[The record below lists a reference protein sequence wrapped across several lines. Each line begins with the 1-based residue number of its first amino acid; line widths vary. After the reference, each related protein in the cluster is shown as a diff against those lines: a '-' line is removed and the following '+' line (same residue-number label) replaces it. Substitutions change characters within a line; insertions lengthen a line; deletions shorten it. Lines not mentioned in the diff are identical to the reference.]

1 MSKEEV
7 KNFKLYNA
15 SAGSGK
21 TFTLI
26 KEFFAL
32 SLSSDKIAYKDIL
45 AVTFTNKAANEL
57 KDKILNYLDGIIN
70 EKTDADDMKEA
81 LVDVIDE
88 KVLKERAAKLY
99 ENILHNYSDLNIST
113 IDGFVQQIARTFA
126 RELNLPNQYRVM
138 IDDDDLLDELIQ
150 RIDDKI
156 NKNDNKFLTDILA
169 EFIKYQIKEEN
180 SWHLDSPI
188 KNFIK
193 KLFKE
198 NAYRK
203 GERLSIKLLDENEY
217 AEVKQYLDDKI
228 KDFKKFFVPID
239 ELKSK
244 YRINEEDYY
253 YKALPSLVTKIK
265 EEENIDKILT
275 SRPLKILNGE
285 SNWYASKIDIS
296 KLDKLSNDNVDV
308 VQRHVDLIDAYRS
321 YYIIKII
328 RDNLYLY
335 ALRGRLMDVINQYIE
350 ETNKVHISEFNKR
363 LSDIIGDCS
372 IPFIYERIGTKF
384 KHFFIDEF
392 QDTSFL
398 QWFNF
403 LPLVNNSLSEK
414 KMCLLVGDAKQAIYR
429 FRSGE
434 VEQIIK
440 LPVIHR
446 DPKTVATKEYQ
457 DKLNDEII
465 HNFLNVNYRSK
476 QNIVQFNNSF
486 FRKSKSQLRNVD
498 YRNVYENRMEQEYDK
513 NKSYKGYV
521 NIEIF
526 DNDKLVDI
534 EHADTEIAK
543 PKTAKVLYKEA
554 VKKSMLNN
562 IKILVEKGYKL
573 SDITILVRSNSDGTD
588 IAGYLTNNNIRVISS
603 DSIMLKSSD
612 KVQLII
618 YSLKY
623 LMNENNRLLQ
633 LSLAY
638 FQGLCKRNESDTDSI
653 NKIHL
658 ELENNNLLQ
667 LRNEA
672 YSLYDLCIKI
682 IKLYGLNVIDDV
694 FIHYF
699 MNLVYDWQN
708 TEGSDINSFLEH
720 WDRKLDTFCIKA
732 ASKENAVQIM
742 TIHKSKGLAFKVVM
756 YPYAYTKVP
765 SRFKGGERWLSFK
778 DDFKELIDIPYI
790 EEFLLPINGDIQ
802 GTKLNDYYGDEYD
815 KAAFDDFN
823 LMYVAMT
830 RPKDALYIYTDNS
843 STKDDSSN
851 FFVDYFN
858 EKNNHYYA
866 EFDNDDNEM
875 SRNYFEFVKCDTEVS
890 ETYSLGEIVYDG
902 KEDKTVAEEIYIDDD
917 ISYDEL
923 DWYKVLKFDH
933 DPTMFWAHD
942 DGESIS
948 QEWGILVHDILS
960 KIDVIENAESV
971 LDNYVNSGTID
982 KETSNE
988 LLKTI
993 KEVFNLEKT
1002 KDAFSKDAVVK
1013 NEMDILTAD
1022 GKVLRPDRYVE
1033 LDDKVIV
1040 IDYKTGAYDEKY
1052 YTKQQ
1057 EYMRVLKEMVGNKKI
1072 EGYILFVGENVYAKT
1087 VYLDR
1092 LF

>member
-1 MSKEEV
+1 MSNEEV
-7 KNFKLYNA
+7 KKFKLFNA

-32 SLSSDKIAYKDIL
+32 SLSSYDLNYKDIL

-57 KDKILNYLDGIIN
+57 KAKILTDLDGIIN
-70 EKTDADDMKEA
+70 DKPDADDMKKA
-81 LVDVIDE
+81 LADIIDE
-88 KVLKERAAKLY
+88 NVLKERAAKLY

-113 IDGFVQQIARTFA
+113 IDGFVQQIARTFT

-138 IDDDDLLDELIQ
+138 IDDDDLLDDLIQ
-150 RIDDKI
+150 RIDEKI
-156 NKNDNKFLTDILA
+156 NKNENKLLTDILA

-188 KNFIK
+188 KNFLK

-198 NAYRK
+198 NAYKK
-203 GERLSIKLLDENEY
+203 GERLSIRLLDEDEY
-217 AEVKQYLDDKI
+217 AEVKRYLDDKI
-228 KDFKKFFVPID
+228 NDFKKLFLPID

-244 YRINEEDYY
+244 YGINDEDYY
-253 YKALPSLVTKIK
+253 YKALPTLVDKIK
-265 EEENIDKILT
+265 EEENINKILT
-275 SRPLKILNGE
+275 SRPSKILQGE
-285 SNWYASKIDIS
+285 NNWYASKIDKS
-296 KLDKLSNDNVDV
+296 KLNKLLNDNVDV
-308 VQRHVDLIDAYRS
+308 VQRHVDLLEAYKS

-335 ALRGRLMDVINQYIE
+335 ALRGRLLDVINQYIE

-372 IPFIYERIGTKF
+372 VPFIYERIGARF

-434 VEQIIK
+434 VEQIIQ
-440 LPVIHR
+440 LPVIYKA
-446 DPKTVATKEYQ
+446 PQTAATKEYQ
-457 DKLNDEII
+457 AKLNDEIV
-465 HNFLNVNYRSK
+465 HNYLNVNYRSK
-476 QNIVQFNNSF
+476 QNIVQLNNSF
-486 FRKSKSQLRNVD
+486 FRKSKSNLNNAD
-498 YRNVYENRMEQEYDK
+498 YRNVYTNKMEQEYDK

-521 NIEIF
+521 NVEIF

-534 EHADTEIAK
+534 ECANTEIAK
-543 PKTAKVLYKEA
+543 PSTPKVLYKEA

-562 IKILVEKGYKL
+562 INILVEKGYKL

-588 IAGYLTNNNIRVISS
+588 IAEYLTNNNIRVISS

-633 LSLAY
+633 LSLA
-638 FQGLCKRNESDTDSI
+638 FFHGLCRNSESKTESHKQL
-653 NKIHL
+653 NF
-658 ELENNNLLQ
+658 ELENNNILQ

-682 IKLYGLNVIDDV
+682 IKMYGLNVIDDV
-694 FIHYF
+694 FLHYF

-720 WDRKLDTFCIKA
+720 WDRKSDTFCIKA

-765 SRFKGGERWLSFK
+765 NRFKGGERWLSFK
-778 DDFKELIDIPYI
+778 DDFMELVDIPYI
-790 EEFLLPINGDIQ
+790 EDFLLPINGGIQ
-802 GTKLNDYYGDEYD
+802 GTKLNDYYDDEYD

-843 STKDDSSN
+843 STKDDASN

-858 EKNNHYYA
+858 DKENHYYA
-866 EFDNDDNEM
+866 EFDDEDNEI
-875 SRNYFEFVKCDTEVS
+875 SRKYFEFEKHETEVS
-890 ETYSLGEIVYDG
+890 MTYSLGEIVYEG
-902 KEDKTVAEEIYIDDD
+902 KKDEVVAKELCIDDD
-917 ISYDEL
+917 TRYDEL

-933 DPTMFWAHD
+933 DPSMFCTHD
-942 DGESIS
+942 DGEFIS

-960 KIDVIENAESV
+960 KIDVKENAESV
-971 LDNYVNSGTID
+971 LDSYVNSGVID
-982 KETSNE
+982 KDTSNE

-993 KEVFNLEKT
+993 EEVFNLEKT
-1002 KDAFSKDAVVK
+1002 KEAFSKDAVVK
-1013 NEMDILTAD
+1013 NEMEILTAD
-1022 GKVLRPDRYVE
+1022 GKILRPDRYVE

-1040 IDYKTGAYDEKY
+1040 IDYKTGAYDVKY
-1052 YTKQQ
+1052 YIKQQ
-1057 EYMRVLKEMVGNKKI
+1057 EYMHVLKEMVGNKKI
-1072 EGYILFVGENVYAKT
+1072 EGYLLFIGKNVYAKA